1 VSTLRSLRIVIAALT
16 CTFAL
21 STLASPAAATPLERA
36 AVASSSVLLEAGGAH
51 SDGAHGVGAHSPKAR
66 PEAPEDKHW
75 WIGQEIFPIGLRN
88 QIAEMIGPSFIDKDA
103 PAKLNVAHIF
113 FGVLIF
119 AIGILMA
126 LSARRKITGQ
136 ILPPNKWGAA
146 AFFDLL
152 MEAILGLMT
161 SMMPREKALR
171 FLPLVTAAAIFILLS
186 NLLGL
191 VPGFVPPTQSFNT
204 TLALGSIAFLYYN
217 YQGIRTHGLL
227 KYLKHFMGPM
237 LALAPLMLAI
247 ELISHCVRPLSLGLR
262 LMGNMFGDHQVLF
275 IFMSFGLPLIPL
287 PIMAL
292 GTLVCIV
299 QTVVFTLLFI
309 VYLALAVEE
318 HAHEDGEH
326 GHDDGHALDGH
337 GHGHA
342 TAAAH

>member
-1 VSTLRSLRIVIAALT
+1 MSKLRLVIAALT
-16 CTFAL
+16 CALAL
-21 STLASPAAATPLERA
+21 STLASPASATPLERA
-36 AVASSSVLLEAGGAH
+36 SVTSSSIVLDASGPP
-51 SDGAHGVGAHSPKAR
+51 SDKAR
-66 PEAPEDKHW
+66 PGAPEDKHW
-75 WIGQEIFPIGLRN
+75 WLGQELIPIGLRDKV
-88 QIAEMIGPSFIDKDA
+88 AELMGPSFIDGDA
-103 PAKLNVAHIF
+103 PAKLNVAHVF
-113 FGVLIF
+113 FGVFIF
-119 AIGILMA
+119 LIGILMA
-126 LSARRKITGQ
+126 LSARRKIKGQ
-136 ILPPNKWGAA
+136 VLPPNKWGAA

-152 MEAILGLMT
+152 MEGILGLMT

-186 NLLGL
+186 NLLTL
-191 VPGFVPPTQSFNT
+191 VPGFLPPTQSFNT
-204 TLALGSIAFLYYN
+204 TLALGLIAFIYYN
-217 YQGIRTHGLL
+217 YHGIRTHGLL

-247 ELISHCVRPLSLGLR
+247 EIISHCVRPLSLGLR

-318 HAHEDGEH
+318 HAHDDH
-326 GHDDGHALDGH
+326 GDHGDHAKGHAHDGH
-337 GHGHA
+337 GHA
-342 TAAAH
+342 AAAAH